1 MNLQKLRNCQS
12 IEDLIS
18 SFSIKTTPRKFAY
31 VVYKIPDN
39 QKYIEF
45 EIKKANGSPRKITAP
60 KPALKY
66 LQKLFADIILN
77 CVSEIQQQDK
87 KFLATNHGFEKYK
100 SIISNARVHQSKKY
114 LLNIDIKDFFE
125 SIHFG
130 RIKGYLSNDQH
141 FLLHNKTAEII
152 ATLATYGD
160 RKILPQGSPLS
171 PILSVLIG
179 SILDANLMKIAN
191 KYNLSYTRYA
201 DDITFSS
208 NKDFSKFLLKKDQN
222 GNWELKDKFEKSI
235 NKVGF
240 YINKEKTRYTNI
252 NNKQIVTG
260 LIVNK
265 FTNTDQRYRK
275 QSRAMVHKLFQ
286 TGKFTPNSKNDDR
299 LYNEDYLIGRIYHSI
314 SVKYREIVIN
324 PNLLNNDIN
333 IINKEINK
341 KISNLIR
348 YDKVCAPDY
357 KPNYT
362 ANDILNKLTPPF
374 TEGLIESLS
383 KLLVKR
389 NMPIDSDNQI
399 KLLRDVLFFKYFV
412 NINSPVIIPEGHT
425 DSKYLR
431 IAMKMLN
438 INIDL
443 KFYNINPSL
452 DKLGLSGGTAK
463 INSFI
468 QNCYSDNNFVSFNKL
483 EIKSKHPIIFIL
495 DYDEGL
501 KSCDEILKYFK
512 NESNYARIKE
522 NIFVILLNKYK
533 ILEKSKQKDFNKKE
547 NQVCI
552 ENLIL
557 HNSNRINVNKDN
569 HEKISFDGALV
580 SKSKFAEFVE
590 NNTNLFEFSNFS
602 TVFETIKKIIHEYS
616 CIYNK

>member
-45 EIKKANGSPRKITAP
+45 EIKKANGSLRKIAAP
-60 KPALKY
+60 NSTLKY

-77 CVSEIQQQDK
+77 CVLEIQQKDK
-87 KFLATNHGFEKYK
+87 KFLVTNHGFEKHK
-100 SIISNARVHQSKKY
+100 SIISNARIHQGKKY
-114 LLNIDIKDFFE
+114 LLNLDIKDFFE

-130 RIKGYLSNDQH
+130 RIKGFLSNDQH

-152 ATLATYGD
+152 ATLATYGE
-160 RKILPQGSPLS
+160 RKTLPQGSPLS

-208 NKDFSKFLLKKDQN
+208 NKDFSKFLLRKDQN
-222 GNWELKDKFEKSI
+222 GNWQLKDKFEKYI

-240 YINKEKTRYTNI
+240 HINKEKTRYTNI

-286 TGKFTPNSKNDDR
+286 TGTFTPDSKNDGR

-324 PNLLNNDIN
+324 PNLLTNDIN

-374 TEGLIESLS
+374 TDGLIESLS
-383 KLLVKR
+383 KSLVKR

-425 DSKYLR
+425 DSKYLK

-452 DKLGLSGGTAK
+452 DKLGLDGGTAK

-512 NESNYARIKE
+512 DGSNYARIKE

-533 ILEKSKQKDFNKKE
+533 ILEDKNKKDFNIKDH
-547 NQVCI
+547 QVCI
-552 ENLIL
+552 ENLIS
-557 HNSNRINVNKDN
+557 HNSQRINVDKDN
-569 HEKISFDGALV
+569 HDKVSFNNELI
-580 SKSKFAEFVE
+580 SKSKFAELVE
-590 NNTNLFEFSNFS
+590 NNTHLFKFLNFS
-602 TVFETIKKIIHEYS
+602 TVFDTIKKIIHEY
-616 CIYNK
+616 